1 MTPARLAE
9 IRVCDARTP
18 VNVDRYGGS
27 WMFAK
32 DAAIHGRSACVHRR
46 ELLKYVAELELDRAA
61 RSVKEPA

>member
-9 IRVCDARTP
+9 IRACDAKTP

-46 ELLKYVAELELDRAA
+46 ELLKYVAELELE
-61 RSVKEPA
+61 RSYRRERDLA